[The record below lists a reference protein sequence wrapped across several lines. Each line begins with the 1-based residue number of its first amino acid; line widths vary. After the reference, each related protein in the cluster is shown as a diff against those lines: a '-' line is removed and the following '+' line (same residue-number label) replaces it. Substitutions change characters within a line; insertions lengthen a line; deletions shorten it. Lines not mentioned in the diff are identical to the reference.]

1 MEVCPHVEVLQGR
14 DGRDGRDGG
23 KGEKGEMGP
32 QGERGETGPQGAKGD
47 QGETGSRGSDG
58 LSGDRGHP
66 GISGPKGAV
75 GDKGSRGSPGL
86 LGPQGEPGKNG
97 GKGEKGELG
106 PQGGKGIPGSPGLPG
121 AEGKQGAQGPPTG
134 GTVYTRWGRTN
145 CSSDQQTELVYSGR
159 AGGSRFDHHGGGA
172 NLLCLPDD
180 PEYSTYGSGVTNWA
194 PLGGAIYRGA
204 SGQPFRNH
212 DYRNMLCA
220 VCYAS
225 TRDTV
230 LMIPAKLTCPT
241 NWTTEYTGYLMAAY
255 DGDNGRTL
263 FECIDSTPESIP
275 GGDVNN
281 AFYHHVE
288 ATCNSL
294 CCPPYDAEKE
304 VTCVVC
310 TR

>member
-23 KGEKGEMGP
+23 KREKGEMGP

-47 QGETGSRGSDG
+47 QGETGSKGSDG
-58 LSGDRGHP
+58 LPGIRGLP
-66 GISGPKGAV
+66 GISGPKGAA

-86 LGPQGEPGKNG
+86 RGPQ
-97 GKGEKGELG
+97 
-106 PQGGKGIPGSPGLPG
+106 
-121 AEGKQGAQGPPTG
+121 GKQGAQGPPTG

-145 CSSDQQTELVYSGR
+145 CSNDQQTELVYSGR
-159 AGGSRFDHHGGGA
+159 AGGSNYNRHGGAA
-172 NLLCLPDD
+172 NLICLPND
-180 PEYSTYGSGVTNWA
+180 PEYSIYGSGTTDWV
-194 PLGGAIYRGA
+194 PLRGA
-204 SGQPFRNH
+204 EYRTTSGQPFYSNEGH
-212 DYRNMLCA
+212 NMPCA

-241 NWTTEYTGYLMAAY
+241 NWTTEYTGYLMAAV
-255 DGDNGRTL
+255 DGHNGRTL
-263 FECIDSTPESIP
+263 FECIDSTPQSVP
-275 GGDVNN
+275 GLDGGDSSN
-281 AFYHHVE
+281 ALYYHVE

-294 CCPPYDAEKE
+294 SCPPYDTEKE

>member
-1 MEVCPHVEVLQGR
+1 MEVSSHVEVLQGR
-14 DGRDGRDGG
+14 DGRNGRDGG

-32 QGERGETGPQGAKGD
+32 QGAKGD
-47 QGETGSRGSDG
+47 QGETGSKGSDG
-58 LSGDRGHP
+58 LP
-66 GISGPKGAV
+66 GISGPKGVV

-86 LGPQGEPGKNG
+86 RGLQGEK
-97 GKGEKGELG
+97 
-106 PQGGKGIPGSPGLPG
+106 
-121 AEGKQGAQGPPTG
+121 GAQGPPTEVHVG
-134 GTVYTRWGRTN
+134 AVYTRWGRTN

-159 AGGSRFDHHGGGA
+159 AGGSNHHHHGEAA

-180 PEYSTYGSGVTNWA
+180 PEYSTYGSGTYNSV
-194 PLGGAIYRGA
+194 LRGA
-204 SGQPFRNH
+204 QYQATSGQPFRSYNFH
-212 DYRNMLCA
+212 NIPCA

-241 NWTTEYTGYLMAAY
+241 NWTTEYTGYLMAGFRNY
-255 DGDNGRTL
+255 NGRTL
-263 FECIDSTPESIP
+263 FECIDSTPQSVP
-275 GGDVNN
+275 GLDGHDSYN
-281 AFYHHVE
+281 ALYYHVE

-294 CCPPYDAEKE
+294 SCPPYDDEKE

>member
-1 MEVCPHVEVLQGR
+1 MEILQGR

-47 QGETGSRGSDG
+47 QGETGSKGSDG
-58 LSGDRGHP
+58 LPGILGPP

-86 LGPQGEPGKNG
+86 QGPQGERGL
-97 GKGEKGELG
+97 KGN
-106 PQGGKGIPGSPGLPG
+106 QGV
-121 AEGKQGAQGPPTG
+121 QGPSSG
-134 GTVYTRWGRTN
+134 GAVYTRWGRTTCPSN
-145 CSSDQQTELVYSGR
+145 QQTELVYSGR
-159 AGGSRFDHHGGGA
+159 AGGTLYNSAGGAA

-180 PEYSTYGSGVTNWA
+180 PEYSTYGSGTRNSA
-194 PLGGAIYRGA
+194 LRGA
-204 SGQPFRNH
+204 EYQADSGQPFRSDDNH
-212 DYRNMLCA
+212 NMPCA

-241 NWTTEYTGYLMAAY
+241 NWTTEYNGYLMA
-255 DGDNGRTL
+255 GHVNHKRTL
-263 FECIDSTPESIP
+263 FECIDSTPQSVSGLD
-275 GGDVNN
+275 GGGSSS
-281 AFYHHVE
+281 AEYHHVE
-288 ATCNSL
+288 VNCNDL
-294 CCPPYDAEKE
+294 RCPPYDAAKE

>member
-1 MEVCPHVEVLQGR
+1 MEVLQGR

-32 QGERGETGPQGAKGD
+32 QGERGETGPQGD
-47 QGETGSRGSDG
+47 QGETGSKGVF
-58 LSGDRGHP
+58 GDPGAPGAP

-75 GDKGSRGSPGL
+75 GDKGSHGSPGL
-86 LGPQGEPGKNG
+86 RGLQGEK
-97 GKGEKGELG
+97 
-106 PQGGKGIPGSPGLPG
+106 
-121 AEGKQGAQGPPTG
+121 GAQGPPTEVHVG
-134 GTVYTRWGRTN
+134 AVYTRWGRTN
-145 CSSDQQTELVYSGR
+145 CSSDKQTELVYSGR

-180 PEYSTYGSGVTNWA
+180 PEYSTYGSGTTNWA
-194 PLGGAIYRGA
+194 PLGGAIYRGD
-204 SGQPFRNH
+204 SCQPFRSH
-212 DYRNMLCA
+212 DYRNMPCA

-263 FECIDSTPESIP
+263 FECIDSTPESFP
-275 GGDVNN
+275 GGDGGDVNN

-294 CCPPYDAEKE
+294 SCPPYDAEKE